1 MARDDAPLG
10 DFLTVKQSCCDAV
23 GGRAGGMREERAK
36 RKGEMGGG
44 KQGEDLKGEERRRGV
59 LRGLRKGGSVR
70 GPGGRRCYQRGE
82 ESDLKGGMGEG
93 REGDGR
99 ESSALA

>member
-23 GGRAGGMREERAK
+23 GGTSGEEGGNGGREAGRRFE
-36 RKGEMGGG
+36 
-44 KQGEDLKGEERRRGV
+44 GEERRRGV

-99 ESSALA
+99 ESGA

>member
-1 MARDDAPLG
+1 
-10 DFLTVKQSCCDAV
+10 
-23 GGRAGGMREERAK
+23 
-36 RKGEMGGG
+36 MGGG

-99 ESSALA
+99 ESGA